1 VHKENLPT
9 WLLPEVKLASRPAL
23 LALILLLLV
32 GLGVVLGSW
41 KSRPEPESAD
51 FDLRT
56 APSSHKLDI
65 TSAER
70 PANPPAPA
78 FSSEAGLIA
87 QGPVVPSPDDVPAML
102 EIPAPDPADS
112 PGPYKVPDL
121 PLEAPHLEPPEQSS
135 TPAPIVLDAGNLFI
149 DSSLRGDTPMMR
161 TWKMLGYPA
170 ILTAALAADP
180 QLAWTQEGAKNGQ
193 GTDAKSEVTLKDL
206 NESLKAIQ
214 KKLEENRLN
223 ANILGEDVRMLKE
236 KVAQLQ
242 KDLDS
247 LRTTRSNYQPVTP
260 LTQAAPSTGRIKLV
274 NTWPD
279 RIMVLLND
287 KSYNAEPNRELTV
300 QDVPAGPFTYEILG
314 VQPDSTILPITQK
327 QPRTLAANETFM
339 IHVHPR

>member
-1 VHKENLPT
+1 
-9 WLLPEVKLASRPAL
+9 
-23 LALILLLLV
+23 
-32 GLGVVLGSW
+32 
-41 KSRPEPESAD
+41 
-51 FDLRT
+51 
-56 APSSHKLDI
+56 
-65 TSAER
+65 
-70 PANPPAPA
+70 
-78 FSSEAGLIA
+78 
-87 QGPVVPSPDDVPAML
+87 
-102 EIPAPDPADS
+102 
-112 PGPYKVPDL
+112 
-121 PLEAPHLEPPEQSS
+121 
-135 TPAPIVLDAGNLFI
+135 
-149 DSSLRGDTPMMR
+149 MMR

-193 GTDAKSEVTLKDL
+193 GTDAKSDVTLKDL

-223 ANILGEDVRMLKE
+223 ANILGEDVRLLKD

-242 KDLDS
+242 RDVDS

-260 LTQAAPSTGRIKLV
+260 LAPAALSAGRIKLV

-287 KSYNAEPNRELTV
+287 KSYNVEPNRELTV
-300 QDVPAGPFTYEILG
+300 QDIPAGPFTYEILG